1 MSAIINY
8 IATLSNKSFAGI
20 VEHFSGLG
28 VNVQANDRFYMLVA
42 PQDYSVF
49 ADKPQQLRDAMNQSV
64 GTILEKETNR
74 LVCFGFPKTQEVVD
88 SDPAP
93 FSGPIMAHQY
103 TNGTLLRAYYGG
115 DQWYL
120 STNGAADAYRSYW
133 ISKKSIGELF
143 DDCLCRVY
151 KRSTR
156 FADSPLVSFLVPGY
170 TYMFILQH
178 PEMHLENAE
187 RPFFYHMGTF
197 DNTRMVYDYNIRVD
211 RIPQPRSFLFRN
223 CDEMIHALATVPTG
237 FVFFPSKA
245 TNDQSPRYKLLK
257 GDFKHHISLIGRTSN
272 LYLRYLE
279 AKAEGSTVE
288 LLNHYPTMRKYSSW
302 VEKSL
307 RAVANEVAT
316 VYIEKYVKRNY
327 DIHINF
333 YLRPVV
339 AAIREAKI
347 HVSNFSVY
355 EHLSTYHP
363 KKLNFILNGMEFIN
377 TGDVRLPT
385 AEEQTEV
392 LVGAPIIAPVPVI
405 AIPPPIDTAVFT
417 QEELDE
423 LDEMLEKDIQSRKM
437 ADKTTEEYLATLD
450 EAELEDF
457 LRPRIMPMLVSELQI
472 SEDEECSM
480 AYDYEHVFGILLGH
494 DLFTLAAAYDD
505 DANLIPLIHD
515 CAEISFHMP
524 MEAY

>member
-8 IATLSNKSFAGI
+8 INALSNKSFAGI
-20 VEHFSGLG
+20 CEHFKSLG
-28 VNVQANDRFYMLVA
+28 VSVHANDRYYMLIA
-42 PQDYSVF
+42 PQDLSF
-49 ADKPQQLRDAMNQSV
+49 FQDQPQELRDAMNQSV

-74 LVCFGFPKTQEVVD
+74 LICFGFPKTQEVFG

-120 STNGAADAYRSYW
+120 STNGAPDAYRSYW

-156 FADSPLVSFLVPGY
+156 FVDSPLVSFLVPGY
-170 TYMFILQH
+170 TYMFMLQH

-211 RIPQPRSFLFRN
+211 RIPQPPRFLFRT
-223 CDEMIHALATVPTG
+223 CDDMIQALASVPTG

-245 TNDQSPRYKLLK
+245 NNDQSPRYKLLK
-257 GDFKHHISLIGRTSN
+257 EEFKHHISLIGRTGN

-279 AKAEGSTVE
+279 SKAEGTSAE
-288 LLNHYPTMRKYSSW
+288 LLHHYPTMRKYSSW
-302 VEKSL
+302 VEKCL
-307 RAVANEVAT
+307 RAVASEVAT

-327 DIHINF
+327 GMHINF

-339 AAIREAKI
+339 GAVREAKI
-347 HVSNFSVY
+347 HVTPASVY

-385 AEEQTEV
+385 LEEQTI
-392 LVGAPIIAPVPVI
+392 GAPIIVPASAVATAAAP
-405 AIPPPIDTAVFT
+405 DYFT
-417 QEELDE
+417 EKEVEELE
-423 LDEMLEKDIQSRKM
+423 EAIEKDIQSRKM

-450 EAELEDF
+450 EVELEDF
-457 LRPRIMPMLVSELQI
+457 LRPRIMPILVSELQI
-472 SEDEECSM
+472 SEEEDYAI

-494 DLFTLAAAYDD
+494 DLFTLGAAYDD

-524 MEAY
+524 AEVY